1 MYWDKY
7 NKKWICSK
15 CGKEITLRSGTVM
28 HGSKLPLMYWFT
40 AIHLLT
46 ATKKTFSAKEIQ
58 RQLGHKRYQPI
69 WEMVH
74 KIRSVMGTRDSQYV
88 LKDTFELDEGYFTTE
103 DTTEDGDS
111 LKRGIG
117 SQRKA
122 KVLVM
127 VESEPVD
134 NPKKGKKD
142 RKCGHIKMKVIPNLS
157 SDTFKEATENC
168 VDKNAL
174 AVMDNWSGH
183 SGVEEVVA
191 CSDRQTTPGKDA
203 PKRLPWV
210 HVAIANAK
218 SLFRDMYHGIKE
230 EFLQYYLDEFC
241 YKFNRMYFGD
251 RMFDRIVLAATSY
264 RPSFKH
270 RTYGSEQCG

>member
-1 MYWDKY
+1 
-7 NKKWICSK
+7 
-15 CGKEITLRSGTVM
+15 
-28 HGSKLPLMYWFT
+28 
-40 AIHLLT
+40 
-46 ATKKTFSAKEIQ
+46 
-58 RQLGHKRYQPI
+58 
-69 WEMVH
+69 
-74 KIRSVMGTRDSQYV
+74 MGVRDSQYV

-103 DTTEDGDS
+103 DPTENGGG

-127 VESEPVD
+127 VESEPVE
-134 NPKKGKKD
+134 NPKKGGKD
-142 RKCGHIKMKVIPNLS
+142 RKCGHIKMKVISDIS
-157 SDTFKEATENC
+157 SDTFKSATENC
-168 VDKNAL
+168 VDKDAF

-191 CSDRQTTPGKDA
+191 GSDRQTTPGKDA

-230 EFLQYYLDEFC
+230 DFLQYYLDEFC
-241 YKFNRMYFGD
+241 YKFNRIYFGD
-251 RMFDRIVLAATSY
+251 RMFDRIVLAAASY

-270 RTYGSEQCG
+270 RIYGSE